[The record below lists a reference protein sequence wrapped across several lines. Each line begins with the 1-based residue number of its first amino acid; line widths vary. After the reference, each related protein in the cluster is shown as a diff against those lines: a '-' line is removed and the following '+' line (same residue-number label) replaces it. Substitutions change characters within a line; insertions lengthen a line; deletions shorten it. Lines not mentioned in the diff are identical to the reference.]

1 MATFKELT
9 ENYQYI
15 VVNFFRFKSQTEVFY
30 VVSVAS
36 DVVSFRLSKADLIV
50 CINYFLNR
58 LSKFDFY
65 GRIKKGFV
73 FDKFKYY
80 ELSVYLHGLIQLY
93 SAKLGFSPV
102 SNLYIKRFSHLPHDL
117 LMPELKNM
125 DVQVAKLEDMFGGTY
140 YCCLISG
147 IPVISNSF
155 DTLRTQ
161 IYTRFPNIGK
171 FYNIRLDLLDLRSLP
186 F

>member
-1 MATFKELT
+1 MTTFKELT

-15 VVNFFRFKSQTEVFY
+15 AVNYFHFKSQTEVCY
-30 VVSVAS
+30 VVS
-36 DVVSFRLSKADLIV
+36 DIVSVRLTKADLIV
-50 CINYFLNR
+50 CINHFLNR
-58 LSKFDFY
+58 LSKFEFY
-65 GRIKKGFV
+65 SRLKKGFV

-93 SAKLGFSPV
+93 SSNLGFPPV
-102 SNLYIKRFSHLPHDL
+102 ANLCIKRFSHLPHDL
-117 LMPELKNM
+117 LMPELKDM
-125 DVQVAKLEDMFGGTY
+125 DVQVAKLEDMFGGSY
-140 YCCLISG
+140 YCCVISG
-147 IPVISNSF
+147 ISVISDSF